1 MHAMSWTNQL
11 VRHADG
17 RLGRIRESTSFVYT
31 ELNITAIDGVH
42 EVALNARGRDTG
54 ETNWFWYCAEFD
66 GGPHWC
72 PLGDHWNAPGA
83 KACTPEEIAEMKKFK
98 AEQTWRNWPT
108 TRAPA
113 PK

>member
-1 MHAMSWTNQL
+1 MSWTNQL

-17 RLGRIRESTSFVYT
+17 RLGRIRETSSFVYT
-31 ELNITAIDGVH
+31 ELNISAIDGVH

-72 PLGDHWNAPGA
+72 PLGDHWKSPGA
-83 KACTPEEIAEMKKFK
+83 TPCTPEEIAEMEKFK
-98 AEQTWRNWPT
+98 AEQTWRSWPT
-108 TRAPA
+108 TRAA
-113 PK
+113 KKD

>member
-1 MHAMSWTNQL
+1 MSWTNQL

-42 EVALNARGRDTG
+42 QVALNACGQDTG
-54 ETNWFWYCAEFD
+54 ETGWYWYCADFS

-72 PLGDHWNAPGA
+72 ALGDHWTVPLPT
-83 KACTPEEIAEMKKFK
+83 ACTPEEIAEMEKFK
-98 AEQTWRNWPT
+98 AEQTWRSWPT
-108 TRAPA
+108 DFAPA
-113 PK
+113 KK